1 MQGIMERKVGKA
13 FMNIKNKTLFGV
25 SILIVFMSFFV
36 ACKDKGDQILQD
48 AMPLPTPFNL
58 VINVDLPAYQDLAFT
73 NHLYIAD
80 YGLNG
85 LVIVRLENNRYA
97 AYERT
102 CPVNPKES
110 CSIVDFVNLGTSGS
124 FLECQCGEAFY
135 RASDGFPTNSPE
147 PRKLREYYS
156 EFSGNT
162 LYIDSSI
169 L

>member
-1 MQGIMERKVGKA
+1 MLVIMEKKVVKD
-13 FMNIKNKTLFGV
+13 FMNTRNKQR
-25 SILIVFMSFFV
+25 LIVIIQFCVIFFLSS
-36 ACKDKGDQILQD
+36 CKDKGGQILQD
-48 AMPLPTPFNL
+48 AMPLPQPFNF

-73 NHLYIAD
+73 NHLYING
-80 YGLNG
+80 YGLKG
-85 LVIVRLENNRYA
+85 LVVVKLEDSQYA
-97 AYERT
+97 VYERN
-102 CPVNPKES
+102 CPVNREES

-124 FLECQCGEAFY
+124 FLKCQCGEAFY

-162 LYIDSSI
+162 LYVDSSI

>member
-1 MQGIMERKVGKA
+1 MEKKVVRGS
-13 FMNIKNKTLFGV
+13 MIIKNRKY
-25 SILIVFMSFFV
+25 SFLMAFIFASLWLS
-36 ACKDKGDQILQD
+36 ACKDKGGQILQD
-48 AMPLPTPFNL
+48 AMPLPQPFNL

-73 NHLYIAD
+73 NHLYING
-80 YGLNG
+80 YGLKG
-85 LVIVRLENNRYA
+85 LVVVKLENSEYA
-97 AYERT
+97 VYERN
-102 CPVNPKES
+102 CPVNREES
-110 CSIVDFVNLGTSGS
+110 CSTVDFVNLGTSGS
-124 FLECQCGEAFY
+124 FLECKCGEAFY